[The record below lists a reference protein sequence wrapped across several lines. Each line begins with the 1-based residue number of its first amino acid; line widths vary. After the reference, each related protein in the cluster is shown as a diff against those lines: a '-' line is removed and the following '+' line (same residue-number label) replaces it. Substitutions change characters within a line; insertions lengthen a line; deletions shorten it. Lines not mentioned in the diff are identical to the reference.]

1 MMGLY
6 TKRQE
11 LDILRAQLDNER
23 QSFMPHWRDI
33 GDYVVPRRP
42 RFQTT
47 DTNRG
52 DRRNQRII
60 DSTATLAARTLR
72 SGMMSGV
79 TSPARKWFMLST
91 PNPALSE
98 NVAVKNWLY
107 EVSQRMQNVFLKSNL
122 YNVLPILYGDMSTF
136 GTAAAHIEEDAEDV
150 IRLYPFP
157 IGSYMLSNNRRLK
170 VDCFVR
176 EFRLTIRQLVEQFG
190 ERSSTGEINWSNFST
205 HVKNLFDQNQLE
217 TWIEVVHVIRPNPM
231 FNPKKLE
238 SKYKRFESVY
248 YESGSLGSSGL
259 NYINNEP
266 DLFLRES
273 GYDYFPI
280 LCPRWEINAED
291 VYGTDCPGMVAIGDI
306 RALQIMHKRKAQA
319 IEKMVNPPMV
329 GPSSLRNVKATI
341 LPGDITYSDEREG
354 QKGFRPAHE
363 VNMRLNELVMD
374 IQQHQ
379 DRIRRAFFEDL
390 FLMLAQSDRRDITA
404 REIDERHE
412 EKLLALG
419 PVLEQLNQDLLDPLI
434 DITFQIMFKNGLI
447 PPPPEEL
454 QGVELK
460 IEYQSIMAQAQKLIG
475 IAGVER
481 FAGFTSQL
489 VTADPRTIDK
499 INMDQL
505 VDVYADITSI
515 PPGIVRSDEE
525 VEDIRNKR
533 EQAAQQQAQQ
543 EQMVQGAM
551 AAKNLAQAPVEEG
564 NALNELIKV
573 AKAGQMQ

>member
-1 MMGLY
+1 MALY

-23 QSFMPHWRDI
+23 LSFLPHWRDI

-42 RFQTT
+42 RFQTS

-52 DRRNQRII
+52 DRRNQKII
-60 DSTATLAARTLR
+60 DSTATLASRTLR

-79 TSPARKWFMLST
+79 TSPARKWFMLTT
-91 PNPALSE
+91 PNPELAE
-98 NVAVKNWLY
+98 NANVKAWLY
-107 EVSQRMQNVFLKSNL
+107 ESSQRMQNVFLKSNV
-122 YNVLPILYGDMSTF
+122 YNVLPIIYGDMGNF
-136 GTAAAHIEEDAEDV
+136 GTSAAYIEEDAEDV

-157 IGSYMLSNNRRLK
+157 VGSYMISNNNRLK

-176 EFRLTIRQLVEQFG
+176 EFRLTVRQLVEQFG
-190 ERSSTGEINWSNFST
+190 TRSASGEIDWSNFST
-205 HVKNLFDQNQLE
+205 HVKKLFEQSQLE
-217 TWIEVVHVIRPNPM
+217 TWIEVVHVIRPNPD
-231 FNPKKLE
+231 FNPKKLQ
-238 SKYKRFESVY
+238 SKYKRFESLY

-291 VYGTDCPGMVAIGDI
+291 VYGTDCPGMVAIGDV

-329 GPSSLRNVKATI
+329 GPMSLRNSKATI
-341 LPGDITYSDEREG
+341 LPGDITYSDERDG

-363 VNMRLNELVMD
+363 VNMRINELVGD
-374 IQQHQ
+374 IQEHQ
-379 DRIRRAFFEDL
+379 ARIRRAYFEDL
-390 FLMLAQSDRRDITA
+390 FLMLAQSDRREITA

-447 PPPPEEL
+447 PTPPNEL

-460 IEYQSIMAQAQKLIG
+460 IEYQSVMAQAQKLIG

-489 VTADPRTIDK
+489 VTADPKTLDK

-515 PPGIVRSDEE
+515 PPGIVRTDEE
-525 VEDIRNKR
+525 VATIRNKR
-533 EQAAQQQAQQ
+533 DEAMQAQAQQ
-543 EQMVQGAM
+543 EQMVQSSI
-551 AAKNLAQAPVEEG
+551 AAKNLAQSPTDG
-564 NALNELIKV
+564 DNALNELINT
-573 AKAGQMQ
+573 AKAGNLVQ